1 MIVSIPILNCVT
13 SFLFFAGF
21 MLRQWNG
28 LWKAEGGKIWYSY
41 LVSKSCCVIWL
52 QIHRLGWGGSDFAAF
67 LQQVGVPA
75 LDLHFGDG
83 KGRNLFDQELLTISG
98 EL

>member
-1 MIVSIPILNCVT
+1 MIVSIPNFELHDQ
-13 SFLFFAGF
+13 FLVFAGF
-21 MLRQWNG
+21 MLKQGNG
-28 LWKAEGGKIWYSY
+28 LWKAEQGKSWSSY
-41 LVSKSCCVIWL
+41 LVPKNCCVIWL

-75 LDLHFGDG
+75 LDLYFGDG
-83 KGRNLFDQELLTISG
+83 KGQNLLDQELLTISG